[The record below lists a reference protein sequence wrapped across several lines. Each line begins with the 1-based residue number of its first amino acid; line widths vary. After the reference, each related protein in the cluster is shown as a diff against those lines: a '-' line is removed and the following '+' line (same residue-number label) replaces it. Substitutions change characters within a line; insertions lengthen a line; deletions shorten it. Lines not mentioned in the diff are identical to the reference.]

1 MSRSCFAVALVLAGG
16 LPTQAAE
23 PLSGK
28 PTLLSVQKIWDKAP
42 HNAFTDLIRH
52 SGRHLMVNIGVAGGA
67 PLRATDHHPF
77 WSITAGDFVDAINLH
92 VGDKLQAS
100 DGASGNVYGYYSALA
115 AKTALVGAYTATV
128 DGEAKRGAA
137 YFYTREE

>member
-1 MSRSCFAVALVLAGG
+1 MKFTLSWLKDHLDTDASVEEIAATLNRIGIEVEGVTDAGAALAPFRIARVVSAERH
-16 LPTQAAE
+16 PQA
-23 PLSGK
+23 
-28 PTLLSVQKIWDKAP
+28 
-42 HNAFTDLIRH
+42 
-52 SGRHLMVNIGVAGGA
+52 
-67 PLRATDHHPF
+67 
-77 WSITAGDFVDAINLH
+77 
-92 VGDKLQAS
+92 DKLQAS